1 MLRLKTKLRLKKLF
15 ESGNLEGMLVAI
27 YVGILGLCIGSFL
40 NVLIDRLSNKQGI
53 GGRSHCD
60 HCKRQLQVRD
70 LIPVLSYVYTGGKC
84 RYCYKHI
91 SFYYPIVEI
100 LTSVVFVTIYFAF
113 IPSNI
118 SLLIVLIAN
127 LIIASSLIVIF
138 FADLKYH
145 IIPDEATIAL
155 MIGAVIR
162 LAPFVI
168 SLQQLHAP
176 ITAGIALALT
186 LLFFFLITKGR
197 GMGFGDVK
205 LAFPMG
211 FLLGLEGGFLALY
224 ISFVT
229 GGIVG
234 LALLLLRKKGLKSKL
249 PFGPFLVLGT
259 IAILIAG
266 KPIRMFF
273 HGLFGI

>member
-1 MLRLKTKLRLKKLF
+1 
-15 ESGNLEGMLVAI
+15 MLVAI

-40 NVLIDRLSNKQGI
+40 NVLIDRLSNEQGI

-100 LTSVVFVTIYFAF
+100 LTSVVFVAIYFVF
-113 IPSNI
+113 IPSSI
-118 SLLIVLIAN
+118 SLLIALIADL
-127 LIIASSLIVIF
+127 LIACGLIVIF

-186 LLFFFLITKGR
+186 LLFLFLITKGR

-205 LAFPMG
+205 FAFPMG
-211 FLLGLEGGFLALY
+211 LLLGLEGGFLALY
-224 ISFVT
+224 IAFVT